1 MPVRPRPRAPKLL
14 IKNKMSELPT
24 PETGE
29 QQGLMLPKFWD
40 VFLKH
45 QRLKAGIEF
54 ELGLFVQKVTI
65 AGAESYTLYDD
76 QGCPISRGD
85 MGRVD
90 ANFSLD
96 TSGVAGFFV
105 GRPWM
110 LAHTH
115 PTVLNES
122 EDQVAN
128 IVDLP
133 SDTDLSDVDLH
144 KMIIWGAEKLGFYA
158 TVIERPETPEE
169 IEAYQQATKK
179 YRLAVESDNQ
189 SEMRRILLEEL
200 GGKFYRLVESGSDTF
215 KAVSPKQAGM
225 SKEELRLSSGV
236 ESPVTDFIYQQDDYR
251 DRRYTLCQMTDEEE
265 RQTTQDFYHNI
276 EELRMVE
283 NNRVEQRRRIVAAK
297 CSNMPKD
304 EILMKLDSLRVDRE
318 TCAQRLADI
327 TDSAERTNLT
337 FEMKN
342 KEIDISVL
350 EALISPMAG

>member
-1 MPVRPRPRAPKLL
+1 
-14 IKNKMSELPT
+14 MSELPT

-297 CSNMPKD
+297 CSDMPKD

>member
-1 MPVRPRPRAPKLL
+1 
-14 IKNKMSELPT
+14 
-24 PETGE
+24 
-29 QQGLMLPKFWD
+29 
-40 VFLKH
+40 
-45 QRLKAGIEF
+45 
-54 ELGLFVQKVTI
+54 
-65 AGAESYTLYDD
+65 
-76 QGCPISRGD
+76 
-85 MGRVD
+85 
-90 ANFSLD
+90 
-96 TSGVAGFFV
+96 
-105 GRPWM
+105 
-110 LAHTH
+110 
-115 PTVLNES
+115 
-122 EDQVAN
+122 
-128 IVDLP
+128 
-133 SDTDLSDVDLH
+133 
-144 KMIIWGAEKLGFYA
+144 
-158 TVIERPETPEE
+158 
-169 IEAYQQATKK
+169 
-179 YRLAVESDNQ
+179 
-189 SEMRRILLEEL
+189 
-200 GGKFYRLVESGSDTF
+200 
-215 KAVSPKQAGM
+215 VSPKQAGM

>member
-1 MPVRPRPRAPKLL
+1 
-14 IKNKMSELPT
+14 MSELPT

-45 QRLKAGIEF
+45 QRLKAGIGF

>member
-1 MPVRPRPRAPKLL
+1 
-14 IKNKMSELPT
+14 MSELPT

-158 TVIERPETPEE
+158 TVIEKPETPEE

>member
-1 MPVRPRPRAPKLL
+1 
-14 IKNKMSELPT
+14 
-24 PETGE
+24 
-29 QQGLMLPKFWD
+29 
-40 VFLKH
+40 
-45 QRLKAGIEF
+45 
-54 ELGLFVQKVTI
+54 
-65 AGAESYTLYDD
+65 
-76 QGCPISRGD
+76 
-85 MGRVD
+85 
-90 ANFSLD
+90 
-96 TSGVAGFFV
+96 
-105 GRPWM
+105 M

>member
-1 MPVRPRPRAPKLL
+1 
-14 IKNKMSELPT
+14 
-24 PETGE
+24 
-29 QQGLMLPKFWD
+29 MLPKFWD

>member
-1 MPVRPRPRAPKLL
+1 
-14 IKNKMSELPT
+14 MSELPT

-76 QGCPISRGD
+76 QDCPISRGD